1 MAKRSALLAAAAV
14 AALVA
19 PLPAAMSN
27 TADAADTAD
36 TVGVAEY
43 NLGDTAFTMPGFLG
57 PNELQAVV
65 HYPTTPSRDPRPLV
79 IALHG
84 MWATCVDVAAHEA
97 KSDAWPCPDGQ
108 VRLPSYRGYD
118 YLGDALARKGFIVV
132 SIGANGINTANAGDG
147 YADRAHL
154 ISKHLQLW
162 RDLAANDGGELAGK
176 FIDPTG
182 APVDLR
188 FRGQV
193 DLTKVGVIG
202 HSRGGMAAMLH
213 SSAEWQAQ
221 WPTGVR
227 VAAVLGVAPVYN
239 YAEPTEVTS
248 VPFAILDGGC
258 DEIRGAKYFDD
269 VRGRATV
276 PIHHFT
282 VHGAN
287 HNFQNTQWSPESGQ
301 AGAVDDAYHDGLPAG
316 RCTDGQQGSQP
327 AKQLTESQQ
336 RTVTTTYATAF
347 FERYL
352 ANRTEYDPVLT
363 GLEHPV
369 ESITPVDVRWAAAG

>member
-19 PLPAAMSN
+19 PLPAAMST
-27 TADAADTAD
+27 TASAADD
-36 TVGVAEY
+36 TVGVVEY

-65 HYPTTPSRDPRPLV
+65 HYPTAPSREPRPLV
-79 IALHG
+79 LALHG
-84 MWATCVDVAAHEA
+84 MWFTCVDVAGHEA
-97 KSDAWPCPDGQ
+97 TMDGWPCPEGQ

-118 YLGDALARKGFIVV
+118 YLGDALARKGFVVV
-132 SIGANGINTANAGDG
+132 SIGVNGINTANAGDG

-154 ISKHLQLW
+154 VSKHLQLW
-162 RDLAANDGGELAGK
+162 RDLAADGGGELAGA
-176 FIDPTG
+176 FVEPGSG
-182 APVDLR
+182 APVDVR
-188 FRGQV
+188 FRDQV
-193 DLTKVGVIG
+193 DLTKVGVLG

-213 SSAEWQAQ
+213 SSAPWQQ
-221 WPTGVR
+221 NWPTGVR

-239 YAEPTEVTS
+239 FAEPTEVTS

-258 DEIRGAKYFDD
+258 DEIRGARYFDD
-269 VRGRATV
+269 VRGRTTV

-287 HNFQNTQWSPESGQ
+287 HNFQNTQWAPESGQ
-301 AGAVDDAYHDGLPAG
+301 AGASDDAHHEGLPAG
-316 RCTDGQQGSQP
+316 QCTDGGPDSEP
-327 AKQLTESQQ
+327 AKQLTETQQ
-336 RTVTTTYATAF
+336 RTVTSTYAAAF

-352 ANRTEYDPVLT
+352 AGRTENDPVLT
-363 GLEHPV
+363 GVEHPM